1 MKKPDNIVFN
11 TATKEYDSYKKEY
24 PTSFNSKNFSTE
36 KVARISLGSQPYF
49 KKKLIEIKEQ
59 YDILTEELK
68 WNEIIYNSTYNFN
81 PLIGEEYYLYKSKK
95 KQFLSLIKPNE
106 WTLSCIGK
114 FRLRS
119 NNVWEKI

>member
-11 TATKEYDSYKKEY
+11 KVTKEYDSFKKAY
-24 PTSFNSKNFSTE
+24 PTSFNSKNFSAE
-36 KVARISLGSQPYF
+36 KIARTRLESQPYF
-49 KKKLIEIKEQ
+49 KRKLIEIKEQ

-68 WNEIIYNSTYNFN
+68 WNELIYNSTYNFN
-81 PLIGEEYYLYKSKK
+81 PLIGEEYYLYKSKN

-106 WTLSCIGK
+106 WNLNCIGK

-119 NNVWEKI
+119 NNIWEKI